1 MPEALTS
8 AQRRILEML
17 WDFTL
22 QRGRLPYMEEI
33 RETVGLSSPVEVYN
47 QLTVLKDRGLIER
60 DETEPL
66 GIRVSRRAVA
76 VAPSDAEVACVPLV
90 GAVAAGE
97 PILAEEQVEDEF
109 HLPRSLVGRGEVLFM
124 LKVRGE
130 SMRRAGVLDG
140 DYVVVEHQDTASP
153 GDMVAARV
161 GDEATVKT
169 FSYKDGRVRLLPES
183 DDPQYQPIN
192 NENINIIGRV
202 VMVIRQVPR
211 GRARFQA

>member
-8 AQRRILEML
+8 VQRRILEML
-17 WDFTL
+17 RDFTL
-22 QRGRLPYMEEI
+22 QRGRLPYMQEI
-33 RETVGLSSPVEVYN
+33 RETVGLSSSVEVYN

-60 DETEPL
+60 DDSEPL

-90 GAVAAGE
+90 GAIAAGE
-97 PILAEEQVEDEF
+97 PILAEEHVENEF
-109 HLPRSLVGRGEVLFM
+109 HLPRSLVGRGNVLFM
-124 LKVRGE
+124 LKVRGD

-140 DYVVVEHQDTASP
+140 DYVVVEQQDTAHP

-161 GDEATVKT
+161 DDEATVKT

-183 DDPQYQPIN
+183 DDPTYRPIDD
-192 NENINIIGRV
+192 ESVKIIGRV
-202 VMVIRQVPR
+202 VVIIRQVPR
-211 GRARFQA
+211 GRAAHKA

>member
-8 AQRRILEML
+8 TQRRILEML

-47 QLTVLKDRGLIER
+47 QLTVLKNRGLIER
-60 DETEPL
+60 DESEPL
-66 GIRVSRRAVA
+66 GIRVSRHAVA

-97 PILAEEQVEDEF
+97 PILAEEHVEDEF
-109 HLPRSLVGRGEVLFM
+109 HLPRGLVGRGEVLFM

-183 DDPQYQPIN
+183 DDPQYQPIDG
-192 NENINIIGRV
+192 ENVKIIGRV

-211 GRARFQA
+211 GRASPQA

>member
-66 GIRVSRRAVA
+66 GIRVSRRAIA

-109 HLPRSLVGRGEVLFM
+109 HLPRSLVGGGEVLFM

-183 DDPQYQPIN
+183 DDPQYQPVN
-192 NENINIIGRV
+192 DENINIIGRV
-202 VMVIRQVPR
+202 IMVIRQVPR